1 MARAGGA
8 RGEPDARAVMGT
20 PLLEPREL
28 ARVEER
34 ARAEIPESL
43 MRRAGRATAGLARR
57 MAADTGSTIVVVAGP
72 GNNGGDAWVA
82 AAALRETF
90 HRVTVFDVT
99 GAEPRAAEARDAR
112 AAFVRLGG
120 EVAREW
126 PRAARP
132 ALVVD
137 GLLGV
142 GLARDVDAAFAEA
155 IARMNGAGAPV
166 LAIDVPSGLDAA
178 TGRVRG
184 IAVNATRTLTF
195 IAGKPGLYTLDGPDH
210 CGVVECDPLGCEALV
225 AAEAHGM
232 LIDASTVA
240 PWLAPRARNTHKGT
254 YGSVG
259 IVGGNRGMV
268 GAALLAGRA
277 ALLAGAGKVRL
288 GLLSPDAPA
297 ADALRPELMLG
308 TVDDAMRMDVLVG
321 GPGAGRSP
329 SATSVSMFE
338 RTVMPAL
345 VAAQKPL
352 VLDADGLNTLAY
364 NNALAHD
371 VSRRAAPTILTPHP
385 AEAARLLDRSTADVQ
400 ADRLG
405 AALDLARRFKA
416 SVVLKGA
423 GSICAFR
430 DGTWS
435 VNATGNPGLA
445 SAGNGDVLA
454 GIVGALLA
462 QGLEPAR
469 ALQYA
474 VCLHGAAG
482 DACVARGIGPVGLT
496 ASEVALEAR
505 NVINAW
511 TAAR

>member
-1 MARAGGA
+1 MRF
-8 RGEPDARAVMGT
+8 
-20 PLLEPREL
+20 PLLEPREIV
-28 ARVEER
+28 RVEER
-34 ARAEIPESL
+34 ARATIAGSL
-43 MRRAGRATAGLARR
+43 MLRAGHATAEAARR
-57 MAADTGSTIVVVAGP
+57 MAADTGEPILAVAGP

-90 HRVTVFDVT
+90 HRVVVFDVK
-99 GAEPRAAEARDAR
+99 GSEPTAAEGRSAK
-112 AAFVRLGG
+112 AAFVQRGG
-120 EVAREW
+120 EIVREW
-126 PRAARP
+126 PRGLRP

-137 GLLGV
+137 GLLGI
-142 GLARDVDAAFAEA
+142 GLARDVDADLSRVIGQVNESTC
-155 IARMNGAGAPV
+155 PV
-166 LAIDVPSGLDAA
+166 LAIDVPSGLDSA

-184 IAVNATRTLTF
+184 VAVVATRTLTF
-195 IAGKPGLYTLDGPDH
+195 IAGKPGLHTLDGPDH
-210 CGVVECDPLGCEALV
+210 CGLVECDALGCEALV
-225 AAEAHGM
+225 ADVAHGQ
-232 LIDASTVA
+232 LIEPRDVA
-240 PWLAPRARNTHKGT
+240 PWLARRKRNTHKGT

-288 GLLSPDAPA
+288 GLLSSDAPA
-297 ADALRPELMLG
+297 ADPGQPELMLG
-308 TVDDAMRMDVLVG
+308 SVDDAMQMDVLVG

-345 VAAQKPL
+345 VASPRPL

-364 NNALAHD
+364 NGSLAHD
-371 VSRRAAPTILTPHP
+371 VSLRKAATILTPHP
-385 AEAARLLDRSTADVQ
+385 AEAGRLLERSTAEVQ
-400 ADRLG
+400 ADRIS

-416 SVVLKGA
+416 SVVVKGA
-423 GSICAFR
+423 GSVCAFR

-454 GIVGALLA
+454 GLVAALLA
-462 QGLEPAR
+462 QGVEAPR

-482 DACVARGIGPVGLT
+482 DACVARGVGPVGLT
-496 ASEVALEAR
+496 ALEVAHEAR
-505 NVINAW
+505 TLINAW
-511 TAAR
+511 TGRH

>member
-1 MARAGGA
+1 MR
-8 RGEPDARAVMGT
+8 M

-34 ARAEIPESL
+34 SRAAGRASL
-43 MRRAGRATAGLARR
+43 MLRAGRAVAEAARR
-57 MAADTGSTIVVVAGP
+57 MAADTGAPIVVVAGP

-82 AAALRETF
+82 GALLRETF
-90 HRVTVFDVT
+90 HRVVVFDVK
-99 GAEPRAAEARDAR
+99 GSDPKAPEAREAK
-112 AAFVRLGG
+112 ATFVRAGG
-120 EVAREW
+120 QIAREW
-126 PRAARP
+126 PQGAQP
-132 ALVVD
+132 ALVID
-137 GLLGV
+137 GLLGA
-142 GLARDVDAAFAEA
+142 GLTRDVDAGFATV
-155 IARMNGAGAPV
+155 IARINDSPCPV
-166 LAIDVPSGLDAA
+166 LAIDVPSGLDSA

-184 IAVNATRTLTF
+184 AAVVAARTLTF

-210 CGVVECDPLGCEALV
+210 CGLVECDALGCEDLV
-225 AAEAHGM
+225 AGVAQGQLIEAQ
-232 LIDASTVA
+232 DVA
-240 PWLAPRARNTHKGT
+240 PWLPPRRRNTHKGT

-259 IVGGNRGMV
+259 IIGGNRGMV

-277 ALLAGAGKVRL
+277 ALLGGTGKVRL
-288 GLLSPDAPA
+288 GLLSTDAPA
-297 ADALRPELMLG
+297 ADPGRPELMLG
-308 TVDDAMRMDVLVG
+308 TVDEAMQMDVLVA

-345 VAAQKPL
+345 IASTRPL
-352 VLDADGLNTLAY
+352 VLDADALNALAY
-364 NNALAHD
+364 NAALAHD
-371 VSRRAAPTILTPHP
+371 ASLRKPATILTPHP
-385 AEAARLLDRSTADVQ
+385 AEAARLLERSTAEVQ
-400 ADRLG
+400 ADRVT

-416 SVVLKGA
+416 HVVLKGA

-430 DGTWS
+430 DGGWS

-454 GIVGALLA
+454 GLVAALLA

-482 DACVARGIGPVGLT
+482 DACVARGLGPVGLT
-496 ASEVALEAR
+496 ALEVAHEAR
-505 NVINAW
+505 ALINAW
-511 TAAR
+511 TAVR